1 MTKRAINKCV
11 ASFVEDYDQVSVVT
25 KRVIRE
31 HVAKSTGIDM
41 QKASVWR
48 PYFSKCVNAYTDP
61 AYPSDA
67 HLCSAALEFVRSRR
81 SSSNVDVT
89 YLAVLDHVE
98 EKLDIVLSERAREL
112 VEAMILGRQRAVI
125 NLPTG
130 EVPEFSDIPDEVECR
145 FDDDGRLFWLDD
157 VDAASDP
164 AADAFIKAMDI

>member
-11 ASFVEDYDQVSVVT
+11 ASFVEDYDSVT

-41 QKASVWR
+41 EKASVWR
-48 PYFSKCVNAYTDP
+48 PYFNKCVDIDTDP

-67 HLCSAALEFVRSRR
+67 HLCSAALEFVRSWR
-81 SSSNVDVT
+81 SSSNVDVP

-112 VEAMILGRQRAVI
+112 VEALILGRQRAVI

-130 EVPEFSDIPDEVECR
+130 EVPEFSDIPDEVEFR

-164 AADAFIKAMDI
+164 AADTFIKAMDMEH